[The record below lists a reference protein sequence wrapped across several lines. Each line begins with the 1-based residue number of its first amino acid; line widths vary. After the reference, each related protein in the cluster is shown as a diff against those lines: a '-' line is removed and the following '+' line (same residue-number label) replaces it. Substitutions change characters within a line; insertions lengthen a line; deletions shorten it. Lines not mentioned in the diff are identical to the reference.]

1 MNLVLNEF
9 GVSSVLNILKEEFI
23 KGASNVLDVRIG
35 TKKLFIFMGMY
46 LLKLI
51 INWEYKIE

>member
-35 TKKLFIFMGMY
+35 TKKLFIFM
-46 LLKLI
+46 
-51 INWEYKIE
+51 